1 MNELLNTIKYIP
13 HTIKNAL
20 IEIYYNRKLY
30 SLWLA
35 VNLVLIAATFFLL
48 NVNDSLPIDK
58 LSKLWSLAG
67 YLVFFWIACSVYFS
81 MRMLQSRGFMLNI
94 TNTPTYVLTNVQ
106 IINFFILFML
116 SLLMLFILAATNH
129 VEFDISFLSV
139 LYFSLATIV
148 LLMPICTLLS
158 LMSHL
163 IYNIRRVIMII
174 LGVIFISVPIL
185 WVPSDLPVLF
195 VNILK
200 LNPFYFVVNGIQES
214 VVLGTTPFLNLPT
227 QMIFIF
233 ELMLIY
239 LWFNYLYKILKD
251 EINVNKIE
259 YTELKKK
266 QHFDLNNISI
276 AKIKA
281 IYFED

>member
-214 VVLGTTPFLNLPT
+214 VVLGTTPFFNLPT

-266 QHFDLNNISI
+266 QHFDLNNLSI